1 MNVLKLHVSR
11 NDELLWLLFSLWFLV
26 MLCAKAPML
35 TSADF
40 TSCLCA
46 WFPSSQGS
54 CPQHRGGRKL
64 PYNWASIEI
73 QRGLGTLGYCL
84 LWLNVKMIL
93 PKWDMFCI
101 FLQGNWGDENTKM
114 FQNIASTLDIL
125 NQCSCRQHRLISPSS
140 SQQGKIHPLCKEAGR
155 TFRSHSGN

>member
-1 MNVLKLHVSR
+1 MLVGTMSSCDFFSHCGFWWCCVPKLTCWHLQISHVVR
-11 NDELLWLLFSLWFLV
+11 
-26 MLCAKAPML
+26 
-35 TSADF
+35 
-40 TSCLCA
+40 A

-84 LWLNVKMIL
+84 VWLNVKMIL

-101 FLQGNWGDENTKM
+101 FLQGGWGDENTKM

-125 NQCSCRQHRLISPSS
+125 NQCSWRQHRLISPSS